1 MSQDDQKS
9 DKRVVFPAKQSDP
22 NVFRQEDPNQ
32 ASRMLTPESQ
42 GQTVNLR
49 PGGSGSGGIR
59 SEARQ
64 TITTPPDAA
73 QPYQETPP
81 QYVEGNTTVTGQQA
95 NEAVDTGSGHT

>member
-32 ASRMLTPESQ
+32 ASRMLTPGSQ
-42 GQTVNLR
+42 GKTVNLR

-64 TITTPPDAA
+64 TIDRLSSFASNTSRATTARSKV
-73 QPYQETPP
+73 YSFSL
-81 QYVEGNTTVTGQQA
+81 
-95 NEAVDTGSGHT
+95 GSRCQHS